1 MDDTGYH
8 YILDLKLKSSAILS
22 SGATLRALIER
33 TLGDFTVLKYDEYQ
47 FTEGGGGVT
56 GFFLL
61 SESHCSFHT
70 YPENNYIALD
80 IFTCG
85 NDPKGAV
92 SEIIDQLD
100 CAEQNVRFVKRGSG
114 AIESHGRSM
123 PAETHNL
130 RLQEDNDQ
138 FAEICHSP

>member
-8 YILDLKLKSSAILS
+8 YILDLKLKNSAILT
-22 SGATLRALIER
+22 SGAQLRAVIER
-33 TLGDFTVLKYDEYQ
+33 ALVNFTVLKYDEYK

-85 NDPKGAV
+85 SDPKGAV
-92 SEIIDQLD
+92 SEIIDRLN
-100 CAEQNVRFVKRGSG
+100 CEEQNVRFLKRGSVALEPPG
-114 AIESHGRSM
+114 RKIPVES
-123 PAETHNL
+123 TT
-130 RLQEDNDQ
+130 
-138 FAEICHSP
+138 FA